1 MTPIRQLL
9 RQPVRLIAVLLLL
22 GMSAAF
28 FSLSAGVFV
37 SAQATL
43 NEIERN
49 YTTIAVPT
57 SESTMIESDD
67 NYVTHENAISS
78 EMWRYMDSLAENKT
92 LIRGAYSQ
100 KFISAYCP
108 SVRTVIS
115 AEEDGVYTHSSDKP
129 YNRAVFVIRVESV
142 MANEFPFY
150 DRILISAKI
159 TATIEEIIQL
169 HPGYQTRGTLKI
181 SHIFNSRNEFD
192 ALGLAPGQRY
202 LLNGTD
208 YADEDLSLRTDIAS
222 HLRLPLSE
230 VDLADLSYDI
240 PTAILDSLNVH
251 DPDYHP
257 VASYETEDVS
267 MLFESGDIA
276 KIDACGISLVQLD
289 NVKLSTPF
297 LAADGTDTGLTTG
310 DVCTNASLTPLD
322 TDWET
327 FVASNPE
334 WQLALQEVDTQ
345 YHTFSVIG
353 TDLLESLYT
362 FHQKESF
369 VTDGRSFTD
378 DEYRSGAKVCLISES
393 TAQASS
399 LHVGD
404 EIDMS
409 FYWGIDSSSLSFNV
423 LWKPQP
429 EPYSAKLGFTGEPRR
444 YRVIGIYRQ
453 SNLWDTT
460 GYSFTPNTV
469 FVPAAS
475 LNEYCFT
482 ARQGAMFTYVLQN
495 GRMQDFKDAL
505 AAQGYPTN
513 LVFCFDGGYSKI
525 ADTLRGFHKSAAQ
538 LFIAACATSLAALLV
553 YQALFVNRQR
563 RTMGLMLSLGAG
575 RKRAAWFGCRIAI
588 LPIVMATVIGAA
600 AGLLTMNA
608 TLRSLLSSVSEVMD
622 TAMSSTAALGHASDA
637 AVSSTPAAVPLAALA
652 QCAFAA
658 LLSSLTISR
667 MTRKSPLELIRK
679 G

>member
-1 MTPIRQLL
+1 MTPFRQLL

-22 GMSAAF
+22 GLSAAF

-43 NEIERN
+43 VEIERN
-49 YTTIAVPT
+49 FVTIAAPT
-57 SESTMIESDD
+57 TELTMIRLKEGGVRHESP
-67 NYVTHENAISS
+67 ISS
-78 EMWRYMDSLAENKT
+78 ELWRYMDTLAADKSLM
-92 LIRGAYSQ
+92 RSAYSQ
-100 KFISAYCP
+100 KFISAYSP
-108 SVRTVIS
+108 SVNNIIS
-115 AEEDGVYTHSSDKP
+115 AEEDNAYTYYMDRQ
-129 YNRAVFVIRVESV
+129 YNRAIFVIRVVSVTENESSS
-142 MANEFPFY
+142 P
-150 DRILISAKI
+150 DRISTDI
-159 TATIEEIIQL
+159 TATIEDIVRL
-169 HPGYQTRGTLKI
+169 HPGYQTRGTLNI
-181 SHIFNSRNEFD
+181 YLRFTSREEYD
-192 ALGLAPGQRY
+192 ALGLAPGRRY

-208 YADEDLSLRTDIAS
+208 YVDRDLILRTDLAT
-222 HLRLPLSE
+222 LFRLPLSE
-230 VDLADLSYDI
+230 INLADISYDI
-240 PTAILDSLNVH
+240 PKPVLESLKRA

-257 VASYETEDVS
+257 VAQFSTKGGTTKYFLQEELDQVDVCRINLS
-267 MLFESGDIA
+267 QPDSG
-276 KIDACGISLVQLD
+276 S
-289 NVKLSTPF
+289 F
-297 LAADGTDTGLTTG
+297 FFAADGSATDLTVG
-310 DVCTNASLTPLD
+310 QLCTNAFLAPLD

-327 FVASNPE
+327 FIASNPE
-334 WQLALQEVDTQ
+334 WRLALQEVDTQ
-345 YHTFSVIG
+345 YHTFPVIG

-362 FHQKESF
+362 FHQKQSF
-369 VTDGRSFTD
+369 ITKGRSFTD
-378 DEYRSGAKVCLISES
+378 AEYQNGAKVCLISES
-393 TAQASS
+393 TALASD

-409 FYWGIDSSSLSFNV
+409 FYWGINSNKMTAIHPT
-423 LWKPQP
+423 WRAQP

-505 AAQGYPTN
+505 AAQGFPTN

-575 RKRAAWFGCRIAI
+575 RKRAAWFSCRTAI

-622 TAMSSTAALGHASDA
+622 TAMSSTAALGHASEA
-637 AVSSTPAAVPLAALA
+637 AVSSAPAAVPLAALA